1 MTEPDQLRSNPW
13 LWTPERT
20 ARGRLRLLC
29 LPYAGGGAGVFIPW
43 AKALPE
49 EIEVWAVRL
58 PGRES
63 RWKEPPVTSIA
74 GIVAHLAA
82 ALAPCL
88 SDAPFAVFGYSVGSL
103 IAFEL
108 LREFRRRGL
117 ALPRLFI
124 AAGREAPQ
132 SPLRTDP
139 IHALPEERFL
149 DAMVR
154 RYQGIPKIVLEDR
167 ELLQLYLP
175 PLRADMA
182 ANETYRYVEESPLGI
197 PIVAM
202 GGLDDRTV
210 AFEDLAAWRVHTSAA
225 FELEMYPGGHFFL
238 QEQRAQLLA
247 GLHRRLADSSS
258 GGS

>member
-1 MTEPDQLRSNPW
+1 LV
-13 LWTPERT
+13 
-20 ARGRLRLLC
+20 C
-29 LPYAGGGAGVFIPW
+29 LPFAGGGAGVFIPW

-63 RWKEPPVTSIA
+63 RWKEPPATSIA
-74 GIVAHLAA
+74 AIAAELAA
-82 ALAPCL
+82 ELAPCL
-88 SDAPFAVFGYSVGSL
+88 ADVPFAVFGHSVGSL

-108 LREFRRRGL
+108 LREFRRRGSS
-117 ALPRLFI
+117 LPRLFI
-124 AAGREAPQ
+124 AAGRGAPQ
-132 SPLRTDP
+132 SPMRTEP
-139 IHALPEERFL
+139 IHALPEDRFL
-149 DAMVR
+149 AAVAG

-182 ANETYRYVEESPLGI
+182 ANETYRYVEEAPLGV

-202 GGLDDRTV
+202 GGLDDHTV
-210 AFEDLAAWRVHTSAA
+210 LFEDLAAWRLQTSAA

-238 QEQRAQLLA
+238 QEQRAQVLA
-247 GLHRRLADSSS
+247 ALRRRLVGRPILAA
-258 GGS
+258 GRL